1 MLFMISKGAKKYLI
15 NPSLGLLASILY
27 IALFAATSNTGY
39 SLIIAVLFAGAADII
54 LRFYTKSNAC
64 GLMFILN
71 FLALFTTLILWYI
84 LHKTTIPDL
93 MYLVFFEVMFVSL
106 LFITRLGK
114 TYINMYLGKKQSIIQ
129 KTFLGEFFE
138 VAKLTQYGLTLH
150 LFTLLIYQLVQ
161 KELGLSLTND
171 VFYILI
177 PLVILASI
185 IIYEEVKTRNIVKQ
199 LRKEEWLPIVNE
211 SGEVTGRIAKSVS
224 SKMKKRFMHPMVRIA
239 LIHNGNIY
247 IQKRTNN
254 NNINP
259 STYDHPFEK
268 LMLFNHEIN
277 ISVRNSISRAL
288 NMQELPFTFL
298 LKYVFENEDVKRL
311 VFLFVSRIE
320 NEEQLKS
327 ISLLDGKFWTPKQIE
342 QSLLEDNI
350 FSECFQL
357 EYEYLKN
364 TVIQADILKKEVT
377 HN

>member
-1 MLFMISKGAKKYLI
+1 MISKGAKKYLV

-27 IALFAATSNTGY
+27 IALFTATSNIGY
-39 SLIIAVLFAGAADII
+39 SLIISVLFAGAADII

-71 FLALFTTLILWYI
+71 FVALFTTLILWYI
-84 LHKTTIPDL
+84 LHKTTIPEL
-93 MYLVFFEVMFVSL
+93 MYVVFFEVIFVSL
-106 LFITRLGK
+106 LFLTRLGK

-138 VAKLTQYGLTLH
+138 VAKLTQYGLTFH
-150 LFTLLIYQLVQ
+150 LFVLLIYQLVQ
-161 KELGLSLTND
+161 RDLDPNALINN
-171 VFYILI
+171 VFYAIVPVAL
-177 PLVILASI
+177 LTSI
-185 IIYEEVKTRNIVKQ
+185 IVYEEIKTRNIVKQ

-224 SKMKKRFMHPMVRIA
+224 SKMKKRFMHPMVRVA
-239 LIHNGNIY
+239 LIHNGEIY
-247 IQKRTNN
+247 IQKRTSNN
-254 NNINP
+254 PIDP

-268 LMLFNHEIN
+268 MMLFNHEIN

-288 NMQELPFTFL
+288 NMQELPFNFL

-364 TVIQADILKKEVT
+364 TVIQADILKREVT

>member
-1 MLFMISKGAKKYLI
+1 MISKGAKKYLV
-15 NPSLGLLASILY
+15 NPSLGLLSSILY
-27 IALFAATSNTGY
+27 IVLFTVTSNIGY
-39 SLIIAVLFAGAADII
+39 SLIISILFAGTADII

-71 FLALFTTLILWYI
+71 FIALFATLILWYA
-84 LHKTTIPDL
+84 LHNTSISEL
-93 MYLVFFEVMFVSL
+93 IYLIFFEVILASF
-106 LFITRLGK
+106 LFIARLGK
-114 TYINMYLGKKQSIIQ
+114 TYINIYLGRKQSIIQ

-138 VAKLTQYGLTLH
+138 VAKLTQYGLTFH
-150 LFTLLIYQLVQ
+150 LFIILIYQLIKQDIDTNMFIDKIFYSIVPIIT
-161 KELGLSLTND
+161 LT
-171 VFYILI
+171 
-177 PLVILASI
+177 SI
-185 IIYEEVKTRNIVKQ
+185 IVYEEIKTRNIVKQ

-211 SGEVTGRIAKSVS
+211 SGEVTGRIARSVS

-239 LIHNGNIY
+239 LIHNGEIY
-247 IQKRTNN
+247 VQKRSSNN
-254 NNINP
+254 SIDP

-288 NMQELPFTFL
+288 NMQELPFNFL

-364 TVIQADILKKEVT
+364 TVIQADILKREVT

>member
-1 MLFMISKGAKKYLI
+1 MISKGVKKYLV

-27 IALFAATSNTGY
+27 IALFTATSNIGY
-39 SLIIAVLFAGAADII
+39 SLIISVLFAGTADII

-71 FLALFTTLILWYI
+71 FLSLFTTLILWYI
-84 LHKTTIPDL
+84 LHKTSIPEL
-93 MYLVFFEVMFVSL
+93 MYLVFFEVIFVSL
-106 LFITRLGK
+106 LFNVRLGK
-114 TYINMYLGKKQSIIQ
+114 AYINMYLGKKQSIIQ

-138 VAKLTQYGLTLH
+138 VAKLTQYGLTFH
-150 LFTLLIYQLVQ
+150 IFILLIYQLVQ
-161 KELGLSLTND
+161 RDLNPNSLINNIFYIITPIVILSL
-171 VFYILI
+171 
-177 PLVILASI
+177 I

-239 LIHNGNIY
+239 LIHNGEIY
-247 IQKRTNN
+247 IQKRSSNN
-254 NNINP
+254 SISP
-259 STYDHPFEK
+259 SMYDHPFEK

-277 ISVRNSISRAL
+277 ISVRNSISKAL
-288 NMQELPFTFL
+288 NMQELPFNFL

-364 TVIQADILKKEVT
+364 TVIQADILKREVT
-377 HN
+377 QNN

>member
-1 MLFMISKGAKKYLI
+1 MISKGAKKYLV

-27 IALFAATSNTGY
+27 IALFTATSNIGY
-39 SLIIAVLFAGAADII
+39 SLIISVLFAGAADII

-71 FLALFTTLILWYI
+71 FLALFATLILWYI
-84 LHKTTIPDL
+84 LHKTAIPEL
-93 MYLVFFEVMFVSL
+93 MYVVFFEVVFVSL
-106 LFITRLGK
+106 LFMTRLGK

-150 LFTLLIYQLVQ
+150 LFILLIYQLVQ
-161 KELGLSLTND
+161 RDLDPDSVINSI
-171 VFYILI
+171 FYIVAPIAL
-177 PLVILASI
+177 LASI
-185 IIYEEVKTRNIVKQ
+185 IVYEEIKTRNIVKQ

-224 SKMKKRFMHPMVRIA
+224 LKMTKRFMHPMVRVA
-239 LIHNGNIY
+239 LIHNGEIY
-247 IQKRTNN
+247 IQKRASNN
-254 NNINP
+254 PIDP

-288 NMQELPFTFL
+288 NMQELPFNFL

-364 TVIQADILKKEVT
+364 TVIQADILKREVT
-377 HN
+377 HNN

>member
-1 MLFMISKGAKKYLI
+1 MISKGAKKYLV

-27 IALFAATSNTGY
+27 IALFTATSNTGY
-39 SLIIAVLFAGAADII
+39 SLIIAVLFAGTADII

-71 FLALFTTLILWYI
+71 FLALFMTLILWYI
-84 LHKTTIPDL
+84 LHKTTIPEL

-129 KTFLGEFFE
+129 KTFLGEFYE

-150 LFTLLIYQLVQ
+150 LFVLLIYQLVQ
-161 KELGLSLTND
+161 RDLASSLLND
-171 VFYILI
+171 IFYIAI
-177 PLVILASI
+177 PLTILSSI
-185 IIYEEVKTRNIVKQ
+185 IVYEEIKTRNIVKQ

-239 LIHNGNIY
+239 LIHNGDIY
-247 IQKRTNN
+247 IQKRASNN
-254 NNINP
+254 SIDP

-364 TVIQADILKKEVT
+364 TVIQADILKREVT